1 MNPTLVCPLP
11 QAEEGELVIPVARLP
26 ETAYLVVDTEGV
38 LVPAAKAA
46 EYDIEWA
53 PGDWQRVCRHGE
65 AVALFQEAI
74 ATLMAAAPG
83 LSVALVFGDRVT
95 FRAGVFPA
103 YKANRKKEQKV
114 PGWPALVAGVEQLAF
129 SCGWDV
135 WRLPNVEADDAIG
148 VLAEPLDI
156 IASVDKDL
164 LTIPGQH
171 FRRGELLFQSEAS
184 ADLAFYS
191 QALIGDRSDNYP
203 GCPGV
208 GEKGAEKALAGCRT
222 EAEMWQAVLGCYL
235 RAGKSVGDAI
245 VQARCARILRPG
257 EYDHSSNRPIL
268 WQPPVS

>member
-1 MNPTLVCPLP
+1 MSTPTILSV
-11 QAEEGELVIPVARLP
+11 VRLP
-26 ETAYLVVDTEGV
+26 ETPYLVVDTEGF
-38 LVPAAKAA
+38 LVPAAKVS

-53 PGDWQRVCRHGE
+53 PDDWQRVCRHGE
-65 AVALFQEAI
+65 AIALFQEAI
-74 ATLMAAAPG
+74 ATLMAQTPG
-83 LSVALVFGDRVT
+83 LSVALVFGDRTT
-95 FRAGVFPA
+95 FRAGVWPA

-114 PGWPALVAGVEQLAF
+114 AGWPELVGKVEELAL
-129 SCGWDV
+129 SCGWEV

-171 FRRGELLFQSEAS
+171 LRGGELLLQSEAS

-191 QALIGDRSDNYP
+191 QTLIGDKSDNYP
-203 GCPGV
+203 GCSGV

-222 EAEMWQAVLGCYL
+222 EAEMWQAVLSCYL
-235 RAGKSVGDAI
+235 KAGKQVGEAI

-257 EYDHSSNRPIL
+257 EYDHAAGRPIL